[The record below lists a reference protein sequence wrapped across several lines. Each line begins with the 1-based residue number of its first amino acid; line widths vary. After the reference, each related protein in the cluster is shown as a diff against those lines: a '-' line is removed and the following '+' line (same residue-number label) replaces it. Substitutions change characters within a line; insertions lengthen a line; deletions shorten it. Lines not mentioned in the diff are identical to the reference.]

1 MGEAWYTWNISE
13 IGDLFVEVGDLPEGL
28 SGSIQLL
35 FLGSVYFMVLM
46 YAADMISEG
55 SELLLLVPS
64 LAGIVGSVVLPVLGA
79 VPDGAIVLFSGL
91 GPDAQEQLNVG
102 VGALAGSTVMLLTI
116 PWFLSIYA
124 GRVNIDKNGKADY
137 KVKLNPSNNSD
148 LFKTGVGIS
157 KNVNFGAYIMMGTCV
172 SYLLLQIPAI
182 FAQLAGEPTWGVAAF
197 QHGYSGVGLI
207 LSFSFFFAYLWY
219 QYKASLDGSDEVKQ
233 LKRDEVMREAM
244 REHKVGL
251 RALVYHELET
261 VSGAPNE
268 RTSLK
273 LGPYS
278 HLKTLLKPFFHRY
291 DMDRNGFLDIYE
303 LKSLFSDLNESPSAD
318 ELKQIFSDF
327 DKDKSGQISFD
338 EFILGVA
345 SYVQNSHKTITPAPK
360 DVEAPAAQN
369 DAEDEEEE
377 HEEIPEDLADL
388 SPEEQQK
395 AIKQRAAI
403 TMAIGTV
410 FVILFSDPMVD
421 VLNEMGNRSGVP
433 PFYVSFMLAPLAA
446 NLSEVMASFNYAAKK
461 TQKTIDISLSTLQ
474 GACAMNNTFVLGIFM
489 ILIFFKSLAWTFF
502 AETFSILL
510 IQCIVAWYSRK
521 DVHTMFDGYC
531 ILALFPLALVVVATL
546 EAIGFD

>member
-1 MGEAWYTWNISE
+1 MSEAWYTWNISE
-13 IGDLFVEVGDLPEGL
+13 IGDLFVDVADLPEGL
-28 SGSIQLL
+28 SGTVQLM
-35 FLGSVYFMVLM
+35 FLGGIYFMVLM

-91 GPDAQEQLNVG
+91 GPDAQNQLNVG

-124 GRVNIDKNGKADY
+124 GRVNIVNGKADY
-137 KVKLNPSNNSD
+137 RGKLNPSNNSD
-148 LFKTGVGIS
+148 LMNTGVGIS
-157 KNVNFGAYIMMGTCV
+157 KNVNFGAYIMMVTCV
-172 SYLLLQIPAI
+172 SYLLLQVPAV

-219 QYKASLDGSDEVKQ
+219 QYKSSLDGSDEVKQ
-233 LKRDEVMREAM
+233 LKRDEVMRDAM
-244 REHKVGL
+244 RDHKVGL
-251 RALVYHELET
+251 RALVYDELET
-261 VSGAPNE
+261 VSGTPNE
-268 RTSLK
+268 KTSLK
-273 LGPYS
+273 SGPYA

-303 LKSLFSDLNESPSAD
+303 LKSLFKDLNETPSAD

-345 SYVQNSHKTITPAPK
+345 SYVKKTHHKTAPVPK
-360 DVEAPAAQN
+360 DIEAPSANSN
-369 DAEDEEEE
+369 DDDDEEE

-388 SPEEQQK
+388 SPAEQQK
-395 AIKQRAAI
+395 AIKTRAAI
-403 TMAIGTV
+403 AMAIGTV

-433 PFYVSFMLAPLAA
+433 PFYVSFILAPLAA
-446 NLSEVMASFNYAAKK
+446 NLSEVMASCNYAAKK
-461 TQKTIDISLSTLQ
+461 TQK
-474 GACAMNNTFVLGIFM
+474 N
-489 ILIFFKSLAWTFF
+489 
-502 AETFSILL
+502 
-510 IQCIVAWYSRK
+510 Y
-521 DVHTMFDGYC
+521 
-531 ILALFPLALVVVATL
+531 
-546 EAIGFD
+546 